1 MENGKFVDG
10 QYCYSLQMFASECFM
25 RYDKRLINIKFMD
38 ETFEVLMELWNDVKE
53 FCQELV
59 NFIFKSLHLSFLKF
73 EARKGVMVTALYRKR
88 GKLSRT
94 LTHSGMVVI
103 AIVGAMMAPII
114 AQEFP
119 GKNINPWNIKVAP
132 TVLSASTDNPAI
144 DTQISSKVR
153 DSIIDYQVQD
163 GDTVAS
169 IANKFGVSAD
179 TIRWENDLS
188 GDKIKIGQTLK
199 ILPVTGVVHTV
210 SNGDTVY
217 SIAKK
222 YDADPQAIVDFPFNT
237 FTDDETFELAIGQTV
252 IVPDGVMPAV
262 AATPRIRQMT
272 PNAGTVTASGQF
284 VWPTHGV
291 LTQYFSWYHPGL
303 DIADSSGTPD
313 VAADSGTVVYAG
325 WDSTGYGNMVLIDH
339 GNGFKTR
346 YGHLSQILV
355 ISGQTV
361 QRGQLIGKMGST
373 GHSTG
378 PHTHFEIILNGV
390 HVNPLSYLK

>member
-1 MENGKFVDG
+1 
-10 QYCYSLQMFASECFM
+10 
-25 RYDKRLINIKFMD
+25 MD
-38 ETFEVLMELWNDVKE
+38 ETFEALTEIWEDIKTFFRELG
-53 FCQELV
+53 
-59 NFIFKSLHLSFLKF
+59 NFIFKSLHLSFLSF
-73 EARKGVMVTALYRKR
+73 EEKKGVVVTALYRKR

-94 LTHSGMVVI
+94 LTHSGMVAI
-103 AIVGAMMAPII
+103 AALGVMMAPLI

-119 GKNINPWNIKVAP
+119 GKSINPWSVTMAP
-132 TVLSASTDNPAI
+132 TVLSAATDDPAI

-153 DSIIDYQVQD
+153 DSIIDYQVQS

-169 IANKFGVSAD
+169 IANKFGVSPD
-179 TIRWENDLS
+179 TIRWENSLT
-188 GDKIKIGQTLK
+188 GDKIKVGQTLK

-210 SNGDTVY
+210 AKGDTVY

-262 AATPRIRQMT
+262 AAMPRVRQMT
-272 PNAGTVTASGQF
+272 PNAGAVTASGKF
-284 VWPTHGV
+284 VWPTAGTI
-291 LTQYFSWYHPGL
+291 TQRFSWYHPGI
-303 DIADSSGTPD
+303 DIANSIGTPD
-313 VAADSGTVVYAG
+313 VAADSGHVIYAG
-325 WDSTGYGNMVLIDH
+325 WDNSGYGNMVLIDH
-339 GNGFKTR
+339 GNGFMTR
-346 YGHLSQILV
+346 YGHLSQVMV

-361 QRGQLIGKMGST
+361 ARGQQIGKMGST

-390 HVNPLSYLK
+390 HVNPLNYLR